1 MATTFN
7 ATKSF
12 GAPYAVAGVGDG
24 QQAKVMVCEY
34 TWSAALVI
42 NDIFQSPMLPKGA
55 VVYDVMVCT
64 SDMDT
69 ATSVTLD
76 VGYGTDPDYFVAA
89 STIGQT
95 GGVVRASAATAKPL
109 TLTVN
114 DTIDV
119 LVKAAP
125 GTSTTSGS
133 ISMAIFYVMSNA

>member
-1 MATTFN
+1 MATFN

-12 GAPYAVAGVGDG
+12 GSSLAIAGVGDG

-34 TWSAALVI
+34 AWTAALALNDVI
-42 NDIFQSPMLPKGA
+42 QSPLLPKGA
-55 VVYDVMVCT
+55 VVYDVMICT

-76 VGYGTDPDYFVAA
+76 VGYGGDPDYFIAA

-95 GGVVRASAATAKPL
+95 GGVARAAAATAKPL

-119 LVKAAP
+119 LIKAAP
-125 GTSTTSGS
+125 GTPITSGT
-133 ISMAIFYVMSNA
+133 ISLVVHYVMSNA